1 LADKP
6 LNKVIGKTLPVKEV
20 REKTNEKGGIAAYN
34 LQDAS
39 LKAKIEEISL
49 EGLIDRGNWR
59 NFPS

>member
-1 LADKP
+1 M
-6 LNKVIGKTLPVKEV
+6 NKVIGKTLPVKEV